1 MTTAPRPA
9 RLAGKVAL
17 ITGGANG
24 LGRATAV
31 RFAEE
36 GAAGIVIGD
45 VQEAAGRETLGLI
58 EAAGGQGV
66 FQQLDATSR
75 SDNEA
80 MVATALERFG
90 QIDVLVTAAGVG
102 RANYVS
108 GDREGARKQIRVTVD
123 NALTPWVPFLD
134 VSQEEFQA
142 VLDVNLTG
150 TLLAVQAVAA
160 HLVDADRP
168 GSLITIASILARSDA
183 GPVAYNVSK
192 AGVWMLTKVAARALA
207 PKGIRVNSIGPGYI
221 ETNMTVGLQ
230 DLPDDF
236 RAGFMMQI
244 PMGRLGQP
252 VEVANTALFLASD
265 ESSYFTGELLHPDG
279 GFFTG

>member
-183 GPVAYNVSK
+183 GPVPYNVSK

>member
-1 MTTAPRPA
+1 MTAATRPA
-9 RLAGKVAL
+9 RLAGKVAI

-36 GAAGIVIGD
+36 GAAGIVIAD
-45 VQEAAGRETLGLI
+45 VQEQAGRETLGLI
-58 EAAGGQGV
+58 EEAGGAGV

-80 MVATALERFG
+80 MVAAALEHFG
-90 QIDVLVTAAGVG
+90 QVDVLVTAAGVG

-108 GDREGARKQIRVTVD
+108 GDREGARKQIQVTVD

-150 TLLAVQAVAA
+150 TMLAVQAVAA
-160 HLVDADRP
+160 HLVDVDRP
-168 GSLITIASILARSDA
+168 GSIITIASILARSDA
-183 GPVAYNVSK
+183 GPVPYNVSK

-221 ETNMTVGLQ
+221 ETNMTVGLK